1 MDGSLPLPPEQLR
14 FNVSNSRDV
23 SEFLEVGK
31 RCAEELEAGVAA
43 VGGSLFILSTR
54 SRLGMR
60 LWPDFA
66 MDGRT
71 R

>member
-1 MDGSLPLPPEQLR
+1 MDGSPPLPPEQLR
-14 FNVSNSRDV
+14 FNVSISLDV
-23 SEFLEVGK
+23 GEFLKVGK
-31 RCAEELEAGVAA
+31 RCADELESGVSA
-43 VGGSLFILSTR
+43 VGGPLFLWAR